1 MAEPMY
7 TLCLQYFHNTLTTNF
22 MWLVV
27 IGGKKKVISIV
38 SSNYN

>member
-27 IGGKKKVISIV
+27 IGGKKKSDF
-38 SSNYN
+38 NCKFKL

>member
-7 TLCLQYFHNTLTTNF
+7 TLYLQYFHNIFTTNF

-27 IGGKKKVISIV
+27 IGGKKNVISIV
-38 SSNYN
+38 GSNYN

>member
-7 TLCLQYFHNTLTTNF
+7 TLCLQYFHNIFTTNF

-27 IGGKKKVISIV
+27 IGGKKKCDF
-38 SSNYN
+38 NCKFKL